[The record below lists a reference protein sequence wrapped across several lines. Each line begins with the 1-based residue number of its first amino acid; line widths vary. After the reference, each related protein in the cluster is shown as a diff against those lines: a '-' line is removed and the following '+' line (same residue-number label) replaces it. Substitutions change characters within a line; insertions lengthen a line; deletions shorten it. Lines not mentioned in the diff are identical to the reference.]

1 MDTGKNETGK
11 DTIKITKGT
20 SFTREHAGSNT
31 MKTGEIYITEH
42 DMQRLRALIEIYGG
56 GNTPY
61 LDRLEEELDRA
72 KVVDPRDIPSDVVTM
87 NSVVRIRDLDTGE
100 ERSFALVFP
109 NKTGLGEKAVS
120 ILAPIGSALIGCREG
135 ETLDWEVPA
144 GIRRIQITQ
153 IVYQPERIGNYD
165 L

>member
-1 MDTGKNETGK
+1 MGRGNNGTNK
-11 DTIKITKGT
+11 DMIGMMKGT
-20 SFTREHAGSNT
+20 SFIKEHTGGDV

-42 DMQRLRALIEIYGG
+42 DMNRLRALIEIYGG
-56 GNTPY
+56 RDTPY
-61 LDRLEEELDRA
+61 LDRLEEELDKA
-72 KVVDPRDIPSDVVTM
+72 KVVGPREVPADVVTM

-109 NKTGLGEKAVS
+109 NKAALGEKTVS
-120 ILAPIGSALIGCREG
+120 ILAPIGTALIGCREG
-135 ETLDWEVPA
+135 DSLDWEVPA
-144 GIRRIQITQ
+144 GTRRMQITQ

>member
-1 MDTGKNETGK
+1 
-11 DTIKITKGT
+11 
-20 SFTREHAGSNT
+20 
-31 MKTGEIYITEH
+31 MKTGEIYITER

-56 GNTPY
+56 SDTPY

-72 KVVDPRDIPSDVVTM
+72 KVVGPREIPADVVTM
-87 NSVVRIRDLDTGE
+87 NSVVRVRDLDTGE

-109 NKTGLGEKAVS
+109 NKTGMGEKAVS
-120 ILAPIGSALIGCREG
+120 VLAPIGTALIGCREG
-135 ETLDWEVPA
+135 DSLNWEVPA
-144 GIRRIQITQ
+144 GMKRIQITQ

>member
-1 MDTGKNETGK
+1 MDVENNETGK
-11 DTIKITKGT
+11 DVIGMTKEP
-20 SFTREHAGSNT
+20 SFAKECTGGDV

-42 DMQRLRALIEIYGG
+42 DMRRLRALIEIYGG
-56 GNTPY
+56 SDKPY
-61 LDRLEEELDRA
+61 LDRLKEELDRA
-72 KVVDPRDIPSDVVTM
+72 KVVGPREIPADVVTM

-100 ERSFALVFP
+100 EKSLALVFP

-120 ILAPIGSALIGCREG
+120 VLAPIGTTLIGCREG
-135 ETLDWEVPA
+135 DSLNWEVPT
-144 GIRRIQITQ
+144 GTRRVRITQ

>member
-1 MDTGKNETGK
+1 VIGMTKEPSFAKERTGG
-11 DTIKITKGT
+11 DV
-20 SFTREHAGSNT
+20 

-42 DMQRLRALIEIYGG
+42 DMRRLRALIEIYGG
-56 GNTPY
+56 SDKPY

-72 KVVDPRDIPSDVVTM
+72 KVVGPREIPADVVTM

-109 NKTGLGEKAVS
+109 NKTAMGEKAISV
-120 ILAPIGSALIGCREG
+120 LAPIGTALIGCREG
-135 ETLDWEVPA
+135 DNLNWEVPA
-144 GIRRIQITQ
+144 GTRRIQITQ